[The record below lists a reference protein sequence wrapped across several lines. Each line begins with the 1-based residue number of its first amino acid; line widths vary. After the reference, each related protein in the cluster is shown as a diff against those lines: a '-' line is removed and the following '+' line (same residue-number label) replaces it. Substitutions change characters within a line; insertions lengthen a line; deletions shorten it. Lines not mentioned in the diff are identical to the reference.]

1 MILSNGLL
9 IGICFKF
16 YYILNFKYFNDLI
29 KFLKLNLINR
39 VVFSLFNNL
48 ESIFGLLLQSIPMYF
63 FFKIIFLLVLFL
75 PQYNGATYI
84 YEKLLKDLFI
94 RYESAIYDTFINI
107 TKNIN
112 FPNTEELKKNLQN
125 KVVEKLIENK
135 K

>member
-1 MILSNGLL
+1 M
-9 IGICFKF
+9 FF
-16 YYILNFKYFNDLI
+16 
-29 KFLKLNLINR
+29 R

-48 ESIFGLLLQSIPMYF
+48 ESIFGLVLQSIPMYF

-75 PQYNGATYI
+75 PQYKGATYI

-94 RYESAIYDTFINI
+94 KYESAIYDTFINI

-112 FPNTEELKKNLQN
+112 FPNPDDLKRSLKE